1 MKKSKRGMNSYLLWI
16 MLAAP
21 ISLVVTFLTG
31 CGESQTEELRAQ
43 AEQKKGSILRN
54 VLRPELFGRTD
65 KAIHEEIDLVF
76 EPIYSGVPEFL
87 DWHYSVLGQYQQ
99 LSAAVLGEL
108 ESEAKSRLFSGV
120 NERLESASEKI
131 DGVFED
137 EFLSLISQKIQDE
150 AQTVD
155 EAARATYESL
165 LNEAMSDSIQRFSS
179 SAPFS
184 GRAVSEFIR
193 NKAVF
198 DGIAKEAVKK
208 IAAAVAKKA
217 ATSAAAKT
225 KTVVGGAAAGGAA
238 GTAPAPGIGTGV
250 GAIIGAVAA
259 WLGMDAAVVALDEYL
274 TRDEFEQELI
284 TLIDKAKADLK
295 TDMESSRSKT
305 LARVTPAQL

>member
-65 KAIHEEIDLVF
+65 KAIHEEIDLAF

-87 DWHYSVLGQYQQ
+87 NWHYSVLGQYQQ
-99 LSAAVLGEL
+99 LSAAVLGES

-137 EFLSLISQKIQDE
+137 EFRSLISQKIQDE
-150 AQTVD
+150 TQTVD

-165 LNEAMSDSIQRFSS
+165 LNEVMSDSIQRFSS

-184 GRAVSEFIR
+184 GHAVSEFIR

-198 DGIAKEAVKK
+198 DRIAKEVVKK
-208 IAAAVAKKA
+208 IAAAVEKKA
-217 ATSAAAKT
+217 ATVAR
-225 KTVVGGAAAGGAA
+225 GAARGGAA
-238 GTAPAPGIGTGV
+238 GAAVPVPGGTGV
-250 GAIIGAVAA
+250 GAIIGSVVA
-259 WLGMDAAVVALDEYL
+259 WLGDEYL
-274 TRDEFEQELI
+274 PRDEFEQELI

-295 TDMESSRSKT
+295 TDLESSRSKT

>member
-1 MKKSKRGMNSYLLWI
+1 MKKSKRGMNSYFLWI

-43 AEQKKGSILRN
+43 AEQKKGSLLRN

-65 KAIHEEIDLVF
+65 KAIHEEIDLAF

-99 LSAAVLGEL
+99 FSAAVLREL

-137 EFLSLISQKIQDE
+137 EFLSLISAKIQDE

-155 EAARATYESL
+155 DAARATYESL

-184 GRAVSEFIR
+184 VAAVSEFIR

-208 IAAAVAKKA
+208 IAAAVVKKA
-217 ATSAAAKT
+217 AMSAAAKT
-225 KTVVGGAAAGGAA
+225 KTVVGGAAAGAAA
-238 GTAPAPGIGTGV
+238 GSPAPGIGTWV
-250 GAIIGAVAA
+250 GATIGAVAA
-259 WLGMDAAVVALDEYL
+259 WLGIDVAQVKLDEYWN
-274 TRDEFEQELI
+274 RDEFEQELI
-284 TLIDKAKADLK
+284 ASIDKAKADLK
-295 TDMESSRSKT
+295 SDLESSRSKT
-305 LARVTPAQL
+305 LARVPPAQL

>member
-43 AEQKKGSILRN
+43 AEQKKGSLLRN
-54 VLRPELFGRTD
+54 VL
-65 KAIHEEIDLVF
+65 H
-76 EPIYSGVPEFL
+76 
-87 DWHYSVLGQYQQ
+87 SVLGQYQQ

-137 EFLSLISQKIQDE
+137 EFLSLISAKIQDE

-184 GRAVSEFIR
+184 VAAVSEFIR

-208 IAAAVAKKA
+208 IAAAVVKKA

-225 KTVVGGAAAGGAA
+225 VGGGVAA
-238 GTAPAPGIGTGV
+238 GTAVPAPGIG
-250 GAIIGAVAA
+250 IIGAVAA
-259 WLGMDAAVVALDEYL
+259 WLGIEAVQVKLDEYWN
-274 TRDEFEQELI
+274 RDEFEQELI

>member
-1 MKKSKRGMNSYLLWI
+1 MKKSKRGMNSYFLWI

-21 ISLVVTFLTG
+21 ISLVVTFLTV

-43 AEQKKGSILRN
+43 ADQKKGSLLRN

-65 KAIHEEIDLVF
+65 KAIHEEIDLAF

-87 DWHYSVLGQYQQ
+87 DGHYSVLGQYQQ

-137 EFLSLISQKIQDE
+137 EFRSLISQKIQDE

-155 EAARATYESL
+155 EAARATYEGL

-184 GRAVSEFIR
+184 VAAVSEFIR

-198 DGIAKEAVKK
+198 DRIAKEVVKK
-208 IAAAVAKKA
+208 ICAAVAKKA
-217 ATSAAAKT
+217 AISAAAKT
-225 KTVVGGAAAGGAA
+225 KTVVGGAAAGAAA
-238 GTAPAPGIGTGV
+238 GSPAPGIGNWV
-250 GAIIGAVAA
+250 GAILGAVVA
-259 WLGMDAAVVALDEYL
+259 WLGTDAAQVKLDEYL
-274 TRDEFEQELI
+274 NRDEFEQELI
-284 TLIDKAKADLK
+284 ASIDKAKADLK
-295 TDMESSRSKT
+295 TDLESSRSKT

>member
-1 MKKSKRGMNSYLLWI
+1 MKKSKRGMSSYLLWI
-16 MLAAP
+16 MIAGP

-43 AEQKKGSILRN
+43 AEQRKGSILRN

-65 KAIHEEIDLVF
+65 KAIHEEIDLAF
-76 EPIYSGVPEFL
+76 EPIYPRIPDFL

-99 LSAAVLGEL
+99 LSATVLGEL
-108 ESEAKSRLFSGV
+108 ESEAKQRLFSDV
-120 NERLESASEKI
+120 NERLESVSEKI

-137 EFLSLISQKIQDE
+137 EFRSLISQKIQDE

-155 EAARATYESL
+155 DAVRATYESL
-165 LNEAMSDSIQRFSS
+165 LNEAMQDSIQRFSS
-179 SAPFS
+179 SALFS
-184 GRAVSEFIR
+184 GPAVAEFIR

-198 DGIAKEAVKK
+198 DGIAKKAVKK
-208 IAAAVAKKA
+208 IAAAAAKKA

-225 KTVVGGAAAGGAA
+225 IRWAAAGAAASS
-238 GTAPAPGIGTGV
+238 PAPGIGTGV

-259 WLGMDAAVVALDEYL
+259 WLGVDAAVVALDEYL
-274 TRDEFEQELI
+274 NRDEFEQELI

-295 TDMESSRSKT
+295 TDLESSRSTT

>member
-43 AEQKKGSILRN
+43 AEQKKGSLLRN

-65 KAIHEEIDLVF
+65 KAIHEEIDLAF

-137 EFLSLISQKIQDE
+137 EFLSLISAKIQDE

-184 GRAVSEFIR
+184 VAAVSEFIR

-208 IAAAVAKKA
+208 IAAAVVKKA

-225 KTVVGGAAAGGAA
+225 VGGGVAA
-238 GTAPAPGIGTGV
+238 GTAVPAPGIG
-250 GAIIGAVAA
+250 IIGAVAA
-259 WLGMDAAVVALDEYL
+259 WLGIEAVQVKLDEYWN
-274 TRDEFEQELI
+274 RDEFEQELI